1 MLNKKVK
8 KLWLGKFVSIRD
20 YELKNAIR
28 RGGLMISHG
37 KDKMFLDVEKLSTL
51 KPSGMSLQ
59 SKFGG
64 TYQLVDITFKPLTED
79 PNQGRL
85 FDG

>member
-51 KPSGMSLQ
+51 KPSGMPLQ

-64 TYQLVDITFKPLTED
+64 TYQLVDITFKPLTEHPD
-79 PNQGRL
+79 QGSL
-85 FDG
+85 L

>member
-51 KPSGMSLQ
+51 KPSGMPLQ

-79 PNQGRL
+79 LNQGRL

>member
-51 KPSGMSLQ
+51 KPSGMPLQ

>member
-1 MLNKKVK
+1 
-8 KLWLGKFVSIRD
+8 
-20 YELKNAIR
+20 
-28 RGGLMISHG
+28 MISHG

-51 KPSGMSLQ
+51 KPSGMPLQ

>member
-37 KDKMFLDVEKLSTL
+37 KDKMFLDVEKLLTL
-51 KPSGMSLQ
+51 KPGGMPLQ